1 MSLSPKIFPATAF
14 VVFFLCGMASPI
26 LAASSIGGAP
36 TDPKPGINT
45 AEIEKAK
52 TEIQATDQSLENAYK
67 DENLAQYTTVYDTA
81 RQKAETITNKSKD
94 LGDEIYEE
102 VSKFSKTWNEDK
114 QKKIAELKNNK
125 D

>member
-14 VVFFLCGMASPI
+14 VVFFLCGMVSPI
-26 LAASSIGGAP
+26 LAAPPAP

-67 DENLAQYTTVYDTA
+67 DKNLAQYTTIYDTA
-81 RQKAETITNKSKD
+81 RQKAEMITNKSKD
-94 LGDEIYEE
+94 LGDEVSGE
-102 VSKFSKTWNEDK
+102 VSKFSKTWNEEK
-114 QKKIAELKNNK
+114 QKKIAELKNKK